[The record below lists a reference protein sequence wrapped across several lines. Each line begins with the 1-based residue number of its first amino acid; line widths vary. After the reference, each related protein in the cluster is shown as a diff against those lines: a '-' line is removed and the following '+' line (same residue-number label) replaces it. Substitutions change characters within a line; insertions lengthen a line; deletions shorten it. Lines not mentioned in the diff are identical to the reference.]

1 MKKYKYWIYYH
12 KKSNSLYAYTDNKKY
27 AKEFEKMRDMEKFDI
42 VSEEIDQN
50 TLNYLAKNYQGKY
63 LKKIPIKIYDMKNKL
78 WFDSDIIVTIDESLG
93 IQNAS
98 THLMYETLYKYCWDN
113 PYIFKDKIIKALD
126 ILEYTKVYNHILN
139 GSFYPEEDN
148 NIKIKPDE
156 LGIFIH
162 YYGKTLKK

>member
-1 MKKYKYWIYYH
+1 
-12 KKSNSLYAYTDNKKY
+12 
-27 AKEFEKMRDMEKFDI
+27 
-42 VSEEIDQN
+42 
-50 TLNYLAKNYQGKY
+50 
-63 LKKIPIKIYDMKNKL
+63 
-78 WFDSDIIVTIDESLG
+78 
-93 IQNAS
+93 
-98 THLMYETLYKYCWDN
+98 MYETLYKYCWDN

-148 NIKIKPDE
+148 SIKIKPDE